1 MKPRNLAL
9 VTIALALCV
18 ALGLL
23 RLTGTTNAQPTWNA
37 DKAVTGVT
45 FDKGNNYPHTGTPI
59 TGPIRINSGEPQT
72 VISVTSMDVLQS
84 LQAGGPP
91 LNSLVA
97 FYADIPPSC
106 WGRWYDPGSYF
117 PWDIYTAKG
126 QPTAEP
132 FSPAQ
137 LGTPVPTPTA
147 APALVSKV
155 PGDVDNNP
163 PLPGPGLPVP
173 GETFEV
179 DLHFQTLQYD
189 INELVMQPVPIT
201 RFFDFHCDV
210 PGEYVFWFCNKI
222 EPILPYVDPDFPP
235 GPWPGD
241 NVLCAPLTVNVSKGV
256 GGTQGLPDTA
266 ESAAAAESSGGSSL
280 PYVAVAGAAIGLV
293 VLGAG
298 GWYARRR
305 WLS

>member
-1 MKPRNLAL
+1 MKTRNLAL

-18 ALGLL
+18 AVGLL
-23 RLTGTTNAQPTWNA
+23 RVASTTNGASPLA

-45 FDKGNNYPHTGTPI
+45 FDKGDNYPGTGTAI
-59 TGPIRINSGEPQT
+59 TSPIRINPGEPQT

-84 LQAGGPP
+84 KDENPAP

-106 WGRWYDPGSYF
+106 WGVWYQPGNPF
-117 PWDIYTAKG
+117 PADIYTKDG
-126 QPTAEP
+126 KPTAEP
-132 FSPAQ
+132 GDPAQ
-137 LGTPVPTPTA
+137 LGTPVPTP
-147 APALVSKV
+147 PPKRL
-155 PGDVDNNP
+155 GDEDTNP
-163 PLPGPGLPVP
+163 PLGTHLPVP
-173 GETFEV
+173 LQTFEV
-179 DLHFQTLQYD
+179 GVYFQTLQYG
-189 INELVMQPVPIT
+189 IIEQVGIPIPIT

-222 EPILPYVDPDFPP
+222 EPILPYVDPDYAP
-235 GPWPGD
+235 GLWPGD
-241 NVLCAPLTVNVSKGV
+241 NVLCAPLTVNVNKGV

-280 PYVAVAGAAIGLV
+280 PYAAIAGAAVGLVV